1 MMLSAWLSKNGE
13 GIIEPAQEEE
23 LRNIVLA
30 ELADSGA
37 SEDALRAEV
46 DQFIRNG
53 RVSGTNLSRLRRRV
67 ERKAGSQSARG
78 SQVGSIASRSEFSEG
93 ALSARLSSRGGL
105 SRPMPGSSDYAK
117 WSEVAQHQKLLEELD
132 RQNAK
137 TVKTAK
143 QDKIRMELLEQ
154 MDYKVQKKAQMKT
167 EDLRIFEHQKAEIQ
181 RFEAAETAKKDL
193 LRKRTEDVNK
203 ERDAQTQLRDELKT
217 QEFSQKMAEDRRLV
231 KTAAADLAR
240 ESKEA
245 AEKKVHLVENMQIMA
260 KEVGGL
266 RAAAREEEKRKK
278 VEWELLKVQEFRELS
293 ELQEKR
299 NKQNIPK
306 VRGVGTEA
314 HPKSKRRGEEV
325 YNEDNIMRQLEE
337 AIKQKDAADVR
348 KEVSQRSMRQ
358 TNQDFLMQQI
368 EERNQ
373 KRRDQETTKG
383 EQRKQVQKASEQF
396 FEAERG
402 RIETQRMKNVQHRQE
417 LQLQITARKGV
428 QKDDLNAMSDA
439 EKSINRHLI
448 DEARELREKV
458 SQMAIEGAL

>member
-1 MMLSAWLSKNGE
+1 
-13 GIIEPAQEEE
+13 
-23 LRNIVLA
+23 
-30 ELADSGA
+30 
-37 SEDALRAEV
+37 
-46 DQFIRNG
+46 
-53 RVSGTNLSRLRRRV
+53 
-67 ERKAGSQSARG
+67 
-78 SQVGSIASRSEFSEG
+78 
-93 ALSARLSSRGGL
+93 
-105 SRPMPGSSDYAK
+105 
-117 WSEVAQHQKLLEELD
+117 
-132 RQNAK
+132 
-137 TVKTAK
+137 
-143 QDKIRMELLEQ
+143 
-154 MDYKVQKKAQMKT
+154 
-167 EDLRIFEHQKAEIQ
+167 
-181 RFEAAETAKKDL
+181 
-193 LRKRTEDVNK
+193 
-203 ERDAQTQLRDELKT
+203 
-217 QEFSQKMAEDRRLV
+217 
-231 KTAAADLAR
+231 
-240 ESKEA
+240 
-245 AEKKVHLVENMQIMA
+245 
-260 KEVGGL
+260 
-266 RAAAREEEKRKK
+266 
-278 VEWELLKVQEFRELS
+278 
-293 ELQEKR
+293 
-299 NKQNIPK
+299 
-306 VRGVGTEA
+306 
-314 HPKSKRRGEEV
+314 V